1 MLKIKHIIISL
12 VIAIAF
18 SSCSGF
24 QKTLNKGT
32 AVEQYALAT
41 TLYETGKYNKANQLF
56 EKVIPYYRGKPQM
69 ERIQFMYSDANYQ
82 TKNYLL
88 SAYHFERFV
97 KNYPRSSKKEE
108 ASYLSAHSYYLS
120 IPRSSLDQSDTQTA
134 IDAFQKFIDTYP
146 NSDKIIEANEFIKTM
161 QLRLEKKGFD
171 IAYNYYHREQ
181 YKSAVVAFDNY
192 LSDNLGTSFKE
203 DALFFKAKSAYHL
216 AMKSISSKKE
226 ARIKVAKKA
235 LNRVE
240 RNFSETQYKKE
251 IARLNKDLDKELLKI
266 KEVTSNTE
274 TKN

>member
-1 MLKIKHIIISL
+1 MLKIKHIILGL
-12 VIAIAF
+12 VVALVL

-32 AVEQYALAT
+32 AAEQYTLAT
-41 TLYETGKYNKANQLF
+41 KLYEAGKYNKAIQLF
-56 EKVIPYYRGKPQM
+56 EKVIPHYRGKPQM
-69 ERIQFMYSDANYQ
+69 ERIQYMYSEANYK

-88 SAYHFERFV
+88 SAYHFGKFV

-108 ASYLSAHSYYLS
+108 AAFLSAHSYYLS

-134 IDAFQKFIDTYP
+134 ITAFQKFIDTYP
-146 NSDKIIEANEFIKTM
+146 QSDKIAEANEYIKIM

-192 LSDNLGTSFKE
+192 LSDNLGTSYKE
-203 DALFFKAKSAYHL
+203 DALYYKSKAAYFLALKSVP
-216 AMKSISSKKE
+216 SKKE
-226 ARIKVAKKA
+226 ARIKVAIKA
-235 LNRVE
+235 IDRIE
-240 RNFSETQYKKE
+240 RNFKETKYKKDLLKLR
-251 IARLNKDLDKELLKI
+251 ADLDKELQKI
-266 KEVTSNTE
+266 TII